1 MNRYNV
7 NACENDSFRKT
18 SFEMKKNSLVYFARG
33 IAISLV
39 RCLLNPVVFL
49 RRKKKE
55 KVRHSLSNVW
65 KEKGGGGERSHKEAK
80 LSEVE

>member
-49 RRKKKE
+49 RRKKRKE
-55 KVRHSLSNVW
+55 SETLFVQCVERKRRGRR
-65 KEKGGGGERSHKEAK
+65 KES
-80 LSEVE
+80 